1 MDPLSGKVK
10 GFLVGGTQF
19 HDVTR
24 DLSRLHHSS
33 RDPHKNKAELRGLYI
48 MGSLSRLN
56 GGTGY

>member
-33 RDPHKNKAELRGLYI
+33 RDPHKNKAE
-48 MGSLSRLN
+48 
-56 GGTGY
+56 

>member
-33 RDPHKNKAELRGLYI
+33 RDPHKIKRNNGVSTSWGL
-48 MGSLSRLN
+48 
-56 GGTGY
+56 